1 MDDQF
6 LLEQTARA
14 TTVANPVADSR
25 GLAVA
30 RDVPESNKPDV
41 RTYVATSAADA
52 HRRSRRRLWW
62 FLLGAVLV
70 CLAGI
75 GLWLLLRELL
85 KPVPVPAVPPIPV
98 VAAMAQAGDV
108 PVYLTG
114 LGTVQAYN
122 TVTVHVRVNGT
133 LDKVVFVE
141 GQDVK
146 AGDLLAQIDPRPYQA
161 QLDEVVAAKAH
172 DEALL
177 ADAKLDLQRYEKL
190 AAENSIAAQQRD
202 TQIWLVAQDEATV
215 KNDQAQIDYAA
226 VQLAYTTITSPIAGR
241 TGVRMID
248 AGNIVQTTDTTG
260 LVVVTQIEP
269 ISVLFTLP
277 EDDFDVVNR
286 QMAAGPLTVVAS
298 SRADSK
304 VLGQGTVLLINNEIN
319 QTTGT
324 IELKATFPNQ
334 DHALWPGQF
343 VDAQL
348 LVETRHNAVT
358 VPAAAVQVGPQ
369 GVYAYVVK
377 ADNTVEM
384 RPIKVSA
391 ANPGAPMALIE
402 SGVSAGDQVVVD
414 GQLKLRPGASVK
426 MISATPPAASRG
438 GAPTSATIA
447 APSGAPND
455 APASM
460 NISEPFIRRPIGT
473 TLLAIGLLMVGV
485 VTFPMLPVAPLPQ
498 VDFPTIQVST
508 KLPGASAE
516 TMAASVT
523 APLERQFALIAG
535 VTELTSTSSLG
546 LSSITDAVQPRLATS
561 MPLQATSCRRSTP
574 PVDNCRP
581 TCRARPATR
590 RSTRRNSPILLL
602 ALTSASLPLTVVDNS
617 AENILAQQL
626 SQISGVAQITVNGQ
640 QKPAVR
646 IQLDPAKIAS
656 LGLALEDVRTQIVD
670 ATADAPKGTFDGA
683 QQSFAVYD
691 NDQILAAAPWNDII
705 VAYRSGAPVRIRDI
719 GRAVDGPEDTKLA
732 AWANGTRC
740 ILLAVYKQPGANVI
754 DTVNQVRAAL
764 PHLQA
769 SIPAAID
776 VTILEDRTE
785 TIRASV
791 ADMEVTLTIT
801 IVLVV
806 AVIFLFLRTVWAT
819 IIPAIAVPLSLT
831 GTFAVM
837 YLLNYSLDNLSLM
850 GLAIAVGFVVDDA
863 IVMLENIVRYIEAGM
878 TPLEAALKGAG
889 EIGFTI
895 ISISLSLVAVFIP
908 LLLMSGIVGRLFR
921 EFAITVTV
929 AILISG
935 SIALTLTPMMCSRF
949 LKSGKEIRHGRV
961 YLFFE
966 RMFDRMLA
974 GYEWALKRV
983 LEHRLATLCVFLG
996 TLMVT
1001 VVLYVVI
1008 PKGFFPE
1015 QDTEFIV
1022 GSAEGAQDISSA
1034 AMWGHLGA
1042 MDEIIAQDPDVAD
1055 VGYSAGSSTFNSGT
1069 FFINLKPRAQRTASA
1084 DQIIAR
1090 LRTKLATIEG
1100 ANLYLQVLQDIK
1112 VGGRL
1117 GRTQYQYT
1125 LQDADLDELDVWAP
1139 KLVAKMQGLKQLT
1152 DVTSDQQAN
1161 AATATLTIDR
1171 DRAARF
1177 GIQPTLID
1185 ATIYDAIGQRQVT
1198 QYFTQLNAYHVILE
1212 VAPALQTDPRL
1223 FDKLYLTSPL
1233 MAGQQVPVS
1242 TFVRLDM
1249 TKTSYLAINH
1259 QSQLPS
1265 VTVSFNL
1272 AGGSALGDA
1281 VTAVQQVESR
1291 SRCSR
1296 DIDRVVPGHGAGL
1309 PVFAGDD
1316 ALFDRRRAARRL
1328 PHPRCALREL
1338 RSPPDHH
1345 LDTPL
1350 GRGRRPLDADAVR
1363 L

>member
-1 MDDQF
+1 M
-6 LLEQTARA
+6 
-14 TTVANPVADSR
+14 
-25 GLAVA
+25 
-30 RDVPESNKPDV
+30 
-41 RTYVATSAADA
+41 
-52 HRRSRRRLWW
+52 
-62 FLLGAVLV
+62 
-70 CLAGI
+70 
-75 GLWLLLRELL
+75 
-85 KPVPVPAVPPIPV
+85 
-98 VAAMAQAGDV
+98 
-108 PVYLTG
+108 
-114 LGTVQAYN
+114 
-122 TVTVHVRVNGT
+122 
-133 LDKVVFVE
+133 
-141 GQDVK
+141 
-146 AGDLLAQIDPRPYQA
+146 
-161 QLDEVVAAKAH
+161 
-172 DEALL
+172 
-177 ADAKLDLQRYEKL
+177 
-190 AAENSIAAQQRD
+190 
-202 TQIWLVAQDEATV
+202 

-286 QMAAGPLTVVAS
+286 QMTAGPLTVVAS

-324 IELKATFPNQ
+324 MQLKATFPNQ

-348 LVETRHNAVT
+348 LVETRQKAVT

-391 ANPGAPMALIE
+391 ANPGGSHGVDRIRSVRRR
-402 SGVSAGDQVVVD
+402 SGRGRRPVEASSRRERQDD
-414 GQLKLRPGASVK
+414 LRNAAHGTRSGARDFCN
-426 MISATPPAASRG
+426 IHDIRC
-438 GAPTSATIA
+438 
-447 APSGAPND
+447 GAPND
-455 APASM
+455 APAAM

-485 VTFPMLPVAPLPQ
+485 VTFPMLPIAPLPQ

-546 LSSITDAVQPRLATS
+546 SSSISVQFNLDRDIDAASGDILSAINAAGGQLPTNLPS
-561 MPLQATSCRRSTP
+561 P
-574 PVDNCRP
+574 PSYKKVN
-581 TCRARPATR
+581 PAD
-590 RSTRRNSPILLL
+590 SPILVL
-602 ALTSASLPLTVVDNS
+602 ALTSASLPLTVIDDS
-617 AENILAQQL
+617 AENILTQQL

-656 LGLALEDVRTQIVD
+656 LDLALEDVRAQIVD

-691 NDQILAAAPWNDII
+691 NDQILAASPWNDIV
-705 VAYRSGAPVRIRDI
+705 VAYRNGAPVRIRDI

-740 ILLAVYKQPGANVI
+740 ILLSVYKEAGANVI

-791 ADMEVTLTIT
+791 TDMEVTLAIT

-863 IVMLENIVRYIEAGM
+863 IVMLENIVRYTEAGL

-895 ISISLSLVAVFIP
+895 VSISLSLVAVFIP

-929 AILISG
+929 AILVSG

-949 LKSGKEIRHGRV
+949 LKSAEEIRHGRV

-966 RMFDRMLA
+966 RMFDRLLA
-974 GYEWALKRV
+974 RYEWGLKRRAGV
-983 LEHRLATLCVFLG
+983 STGDALRVPRHADGYGGPVRYNPERLLPGAGHRIHIRQRRGRAGHFLG
-996 TLMVT
+996 
-1001 VVLYVVI
+1001 
-1008 PKGFFPE
+1008 G
-1015 QDTEFIV
+1015 
-1022 GSAEGAQDISSA
+1022 
-1034 AMWGHLGA
+1034 
-1042 MDEIIAQDPDVAD
+1042 D
-1055 VGYSAGSSTFNSGT
+1055 VGPSRRDG
-1069 FFINLKPRAQRTASA
+1069 RDHRT
-1084 DQIIAR
+1084 
-1090 LRTKLATIEG
+1090 
-1100 ANLYLQVLQDIK
+1100 
-1112 VGGRL
+1112 
-1117 GRTQYQYT
+1117 
-1125 LQDADLDELDVWAP
+1125 
-1139 KLVAKMQGLKQLT
+1139 
-1152 DVTSDQQAN
+1152 
-1161 AATATLTIDR
+1161 
-1171 DRAARF
+1171 
-1177 GIQPTLID
+1177 
-1185 ATIYDAIGQRQVT
+1185 
-1198 QYFTQLNAYHVILE
+1198 
-1212 VAPALQTDPRL
+1212 
-1223 FDKLYLTSPL
+1223 
-1233 MAGQQVPVS
+1233 
-1242 TFVRLDM
+1242 
-1249 TKTSYLAINH
+1249 
-1259 QSQLPS
+1259 
-1265 VTVSFNL
+1265 
-1272 AGGSALGDA
+1272 
-1281 VTAVQQVESR
+1281 R
-1291 SRCSR
+1291 S
-1296 DIDRVVPGHGAGL
+1296 
-1309 PVFAGDD
+1309 
-1316 ALFDRRRAARRL
+1316 
-1328 PHPRCALREL
+1328 
-1338 RSPPDHH
+1338 
-1345 LDTPL
+1345 
-1350 GRGRRPLDADAVR
+1350 GRGRRRLQRWLLD
-1363 L
+1363 LQ

>member
-1 MDDQF
+1 
-6 LLEQTARA
+6 
-14 TTVANPVADSR
+14 
-25 GLAVA
+25 
-30 RDVPESNKPDV
+30 
-41 RTYVATSAADA
+41 
-52 HRRSRRRLWW
+52 
-62 FLLGAVLV
+62 
-70 CLAGI
+70 
-75 GLWLLLRELL
+75 
-85 KPVPVPAVPPIPV
+85 
-98 VAAMAQAGDV
+98 
-108 PVYLTG
+108 
-114 LGTVQAYN
+114 
-122 TVTVHVRVNGT
+122 
-133 LDKVVFVE
+133 
-141 GQDVK
+141 
-146 AGDLLAQIDPRPYQA
+146 
-161 QLDEVVAAKAH
+161 
-172 DEALL
+172 
-177 ADAKLDLQRYEKL
+177 
-190 AAENSIAAQQRD
+190 
-202 TQIWLVAQDEATV
+202 
-215 KNDQAQIDYAA
+215 
-226 VQLAYTTITSPIAGR
+226 
-241 TGVRMID
+241 
-248 AGNIVQTTDTTG
+248 
-260 LVVVTQIEP
+260 
-269 ISVLFTLP
+269 
-277 EDDFDVVNR
+277 
-286 QMAAGPLTVVAS
+286 
-298 SRADSK
+298 
-304 VLGQGTVLLINNEIN
+304 
-319 QTTGT
+319 
-324 IELKATFPNQ
+324 
-334 DHALWPGQF
+334 
-343 VDAQL
+343 
-348 LVETRHNAVT
+348 
-358 VPAAAVQVGPQ
+358 
-369 GVYAYVVK
+369 
-377 ADNTVEM
+377 
-384 RPIKVSA
+384 
-391 ANPGAPMALIE
+391 
-402 SGVSAGDQVVVD
+402 
-414 GQLKLRPGASVK
+414 
-426 MISATPPAASRG
+426 
-438 GAPTSATIA
+438 
-447 APSGAPND
+447 
-455 APASM
+455 M

-473 TLLAIGLLMVGV
+473 TLLAVGLLMIGV
-485 VTFPMLPVAPLPQ
+485 VTFPMLPTAPLPQ
-498 VDFPTIQVST
+498 VDFPTIQVSA

-523 APLERQFALIAG
+523 APLERQFAVIAG

-546 LSSITDAVQPRLATS
+546 SSSITVQFDLARDIDAAAGDILSAINAAGGQLPTNLPS
-561 MPLQATSCRRSTP
+561 P
-574 PVDNCRP
+574 PSYKKVN
-581 TCRARPATR
+581 PAD
-590 RSTRRNSPILLL
+590 SPILLL
-602 ALTSASLPLTVVDNS
+602 ALTSTSLPLTVVDDS

-656 LGLALEDVRTQIVD
+656 LGLALEDVRAQIVN
-670 ATADAPKGTFDGA
+670 ATADAPKGTFDGP

-705 VAYRSGAPVRIRDI
+705 VSYRNGAPVRIRDI

-754 DTVNQVRAAL
+754 DTVDQVRAAL
-764 PHLQA
+764 PHLRA

-791 ADMEVTLTIT
+791 ADMEATLAIT

-831 GTFAVM
+831 GTFAAM

-878 TPLEAALKGAG
+878 TPLDAALKGAG

-895 ISISLSLVAVFIP
+895 VSISLSLVAVFIP

-929 AILISG
+929 AILVSG

-949 LKSGKEIRHGRV
+949 LKSGNETRHGRV

-966 RMFDRMLA
+966 RMFDRLLA

-983 LEHRLATLCVFLG
+983 LEHRLATLYVFLG
-996 TLMVT
+996 TLMFT
-1001 VVLYVVI
+1001 VVLYVFI

-1015 QDTEFIV
+1015 QDTGFIF

-1042 MDEIIAQDPDVAD
+1042 MGAIIAQDPDVAD
-1055 VGYSAGSSTFNSGT
+1055 VGYSAGSSTYNSGT
-1069 FFINLKPRAQRTASA
+1069 FFINLKPRAQRAASA

-1090 LRTKLATIEG
+1090 LRPKLATVEG

-1125 LQDADLDELDVWAP
+1125 LQDANLDELDVWAP
-1139 KLVAKMQGLKQLT
+1139 KLVAKLQGLTQLA

-1161 AATATLTIDR
+1161 AATATLIIDR

-1223 FDKLYLTSPL
+1223 FDKLYLTAPIN
-1233 MAGQQVPVS
+1233 GQQVPVS

-1259 QSQLPS
+1259 QSQFPS

-1272 AGGSALGDA
+1272 GGGAALGDA
-1281 VTAVQQVESR
+1281 VTAVQQVETDLGVPPTLTGSFQGTAQAFQ
-1291 SRCSR
+1291 SSLETTPYL
-1296 DIDRVVPGHGAGL
+1296 IAAALLVVYLILGVLYESFVHPLTIISTLPSAGVGALLMLMLFGFDLSVIALIGIIMLIGIVKKNGIMMVDFALHAQRERNLPPEEAIYQACVLRFRPIMMTTMCAILGGL
-1309 PVFAGDD
+1309 PLMLGSGTGS
-1316 ALFDRRRAARRL
+1316 
-1328 PHPRCALREL
+1328 EL
-1338 RSPPDHH
+1338 RQ
-1345 LDTPL
+1345 PL
-1350 GRGRRPLDADAVR
+1350 GYAMVGGLLLSQALTLFTTPVVYLYLDRLSHRSKRPKITPELAT
-1363 L
+1363 